1 MSALEKKNS
10 FDALDAIG
18 DVMNQTQFRKLFDEN
33 FNDMTETKSVILL
46 MKLYQFLEIM
56 HQERNKFMRV
66 PKELIVKDIRN
77 ILSNPEARALF
88 FKNSYKMLNSDMEDF
103 KKLSRENVL
112 NKLISSEQDVLDA
125 TV

>member
-10 FDALDAIG
+10 FDALDVIG
-18 DVMNQTQFRKLFDEN
+18 DVMNQTQFRKLFNEN

-46 MKLYQFLEIM
+46 MKLYQFLEII
-56 HQERNKFMRV
+56 HQERNNYVRV

-77 ILSNPEARALF
+77 ILSNAEARALF
-88 FKNSYKMLNSDMEDF
+88 FKNSCKMLNSDMEDF

-112 NKLISSEQDVLDA
+112 HKLISSKQDILDE